1 MSIYREACALYE
13 VGEYELAA
21 VKARELPVTGEES
34 ADAMQLL
41 AKAYANLGR
50 FSEAREFC
58 CEQAIAADRLRA
70 PNYYLLAVILQEE
83 GRLEEAA
90 TALNRAIYI
99 DHDYVPAYFALGN
112 LSLQVG
118 RKREAQ
124 RNFANALRILE
135 KLDPHHALPEAD
147 GLTAG
152 RLAEIIRNMSQGR
165 TVNE

>member
-1 MSIYREACALYE
+1 
-13 VGEYELAA
+13 
-21 VKARELPVTGEES
+21 
-34 ADAMQLL
+34 MQLL

-50 FSEAREFC
+50 FSEAREC

-135 KLDPHHALPEAD
+135 KLDPHDALPEAD